1 LHIDRSPGR
10 GSHFAWFWAFASDAE
25 AATKFLRVLLVQR
38 PSVRAVLENDDLGA
52 VARAMYETHYYEG
65 EFADA
70 EANIRAYTARLLELE
85 PVITEALV
93 AASLRVPPA
102 VAAAPSAPL
111 PRYAARSGAAGAHLF
126 FGAIVF
132 LFGSVLAR
140 GGHR

>member
-1 LHIDRSPGR
+1 
-10 GSHFAWFWAFASDAE
+10 
-25 AATKFLRVLLVQR
+25 VQR

-93 AASLRVPPA
+93 AASLSVPPA
-102 VAAAPSAPL
+102 VAAPP